1 MGRLLMKLGAA
12 RAKAMKRTSAAT
24 ATAALP
30 WQAVREGVDVKLLP
44 QESHG
49 KTAMTSSKT
58 AWSSF

>member
-1 MGRLLMKLGAA
+1 
-12 RAKAMKRTSAAT
+12 MKRTSAAT